1 MSSDYD
7 QRADLYALEK
17 AKAEY
22 VRLHDGRLMEIISD
36 ADNFYRPEIKSMA
49 RELLELRAIITAMTP
64 PAPWADRE

>member
-7 QRADLYALEK
+7 QREDLYAIEK

-22 VRLHDGRLMEIISD
+22 VRLHDGRLMEIITD

-49 RELLELRAIITAMTP
+49 RELLELRSTIAAMTP
-64 PAPWADRE
+64 PSPWSERQ